1 MSSRSS
7 RKASW
12 VPLVYPRPPAGTGSE
27 PQDLCLPERIDQTW
41 GTCTGLTYLD
51 FCTRTNRRDEDVTDP
66 GVEALSGMTA
76 LQSLNL
82 AGHRQV
88 SSEGLAWLVHC
99 TAMTSLDLS
108 GDS

>member
-1 MSSRSS
+1 M
-7 RKASW
+7 
-12 VPLVYPRPPAGTGSE
+12 
-27 PQDLCLPERIDQTW
+27 
-41 GTCTGLTYLD
+41 
-51 FCTRTNRRDEDVTDP
+51 
-66 GVEALSGMTA
+66 MA

-108 GDS
+108 GDPRHTFIDTATLKLTLLLA